1 MYHNAIYHTAC
12 TTINFI
18 PTHNCKSMC
27 AQVIRAIE
35 PHCWLKEITKE
46 KLNYRYRAA
55 YDQRVP
61 FYVYT

>member
-1 MYHNAIYHTAC
+1 
-12 TTINFI
+12 
-18 PTHNCKSMC
+18 MC

-55 YDQRVP
+55 YDQGVP